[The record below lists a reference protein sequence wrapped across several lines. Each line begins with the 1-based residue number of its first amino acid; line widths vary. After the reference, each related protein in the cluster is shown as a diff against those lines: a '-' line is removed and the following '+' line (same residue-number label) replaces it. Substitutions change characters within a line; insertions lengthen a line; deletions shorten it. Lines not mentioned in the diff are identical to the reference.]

1 MNGGYSH
8 AFAGLEVQVPRKEI
22 IMNKLMM
29 LMVAKMSVPACLCR
43 KIVKVLAQDE
53 PECGSIFA

>member
-43 KIVKVLAQDE
+43 KIWQALAQDE
-53 PECGSIFA
+53 LECGCIFA

>member
-8 AFAGLEVQVPRKEI
+8 AFAGLEVQVSKNEI

-29 LMVAKMSVPACLCR
+29 LIVAKMSVPACLCR
-43 KIVKVLAQDE
+43 KIWQALAQDE
-53 PECGSIFA
+53 PVYGCIFA

>member
-53 PECGSIFA
+53 LECGCIFA